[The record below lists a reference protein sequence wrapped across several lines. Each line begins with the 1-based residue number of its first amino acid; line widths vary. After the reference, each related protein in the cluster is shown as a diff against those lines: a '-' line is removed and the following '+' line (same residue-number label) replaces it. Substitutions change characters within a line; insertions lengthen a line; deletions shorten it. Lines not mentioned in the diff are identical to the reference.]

1 MQKLSYLIFRI
12 GIYLRNKNLLIEIE
26 KLIKNDFSERT
37 KLEYVKNRKLKD
49 LLQFAVKHSEF
60 YGKVELKDD
69 HEAEWLSKFPILDKP
84 TLLKNQRIIA
94 NKTLSQKYFL
104 AETSGTTGEA
114 LVFYKNESWDT
125 LNRAS
130 AFRGY
135 SWYGVKPWDRNG
147 VFWGYSF
154 TPLQRTKT
162 RFFDFL
168 QNRFRLFSYGEQ
180 DVDVFLK
187 KLKSAK
193 YLHGYSSMIYEV
205 ACIGEKLGYS
215 PKDFPNLKMIKG
227 TSEKIYPFYHDV
239 VKRVFGLKIISE
251 YGAAETGIIA
261 FECPNGH
268 MHINEENV
276 IVEDI
281 NGEIVVTNLN
291 SFSFPII
298 RYKLGDAIK
307 LAPYSVCTCGRESN
321 IIIEIEGRVGKSIL
335 GKQQKYPSLTLY
347 YIFKNLA
354 LHHNLQLQYQ
364 GYQEKKGVLILRI
377 PQVITENHEKLIL
390 KEAKDYFRLDL
401 DVRVEQNVQIHT
413 KTGKLKDFISEIE

>member
-1 MQKLSYLIFRI
+1 MSIALIIFKIGAFFRNPRLFEYRFI
-12 GIYLRNKNLLIEIE
+12 FIES
-26 KLIKNDFSERT
+26 DF
-37 KLEYVKNRKLKD
+37 
-49 LLQFAVKHSEF
+49 
-60 YGKVELKDD
+60 
-69 HEAEWLSKFPILDKP
+69 
-84 TLLKNQRIIA
+84 
-94 NKTLSQKYFL
+94 LSQKDLRDIKRKKLDFL
-104 AETSGTTGEA
+104 LEFVTKYSLYYSNFKTKYKDPFVWLDSLPIMDKMELINQSSNIHTKYNFKKTFKSETSGTSGDP
-114 LVFYKNESWDT
+114 LIFKKNRRWDT
-125 LNRAS
+125 INRAS
-130 AFRGY
+130 WMRNY

-364 GYQEKKGVLILRI
+364 GYQEEKGVLILRI